1 MVFYIM
7 SFKDR
12 LKEEIAYKGFLLK
25 ELADKAKVPKR
36 TLDSYVD
43 SRGIIPPANIAV
55 QIAEVLDVSVE
66 YLVTGKDNKIAQN
79 IEPYRELIAELSKL
93 SEESRLELQPLLL
106 AQVREKQKQER
117 KKNSE
122 KIYAG

>member
-1 MVFYIM
+1 MESAFRKNLRSELDYQ
-7 SFKDR
+7 
-12 LKEEIAYKGFLLK
+12 LLTVK
-25 ELADKAKVPKR
+25 ELSAKTGIPKP
-36 TLDSYVD
+36 TLDCYLGTRASMPPVD
-43 SRGIIPPANIAV
+43 IAV
-55 QIAEVLDVSVE
+55 KLAKVLDVSVE
-66 YLVTGKDNKIAQN
+66 YLVTGQESRQGQAFA
-79 IEPYRELIAELSKL
+79 PYRELIAELSKL

>member
-66 YLVTGKDNKIAQN
+66 YLVTGKDSKIAQN